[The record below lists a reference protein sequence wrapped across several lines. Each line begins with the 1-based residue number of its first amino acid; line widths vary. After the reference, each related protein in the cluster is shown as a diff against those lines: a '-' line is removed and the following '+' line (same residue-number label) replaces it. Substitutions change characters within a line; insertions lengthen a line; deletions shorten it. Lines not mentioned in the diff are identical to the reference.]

1 MPYTVE
7 ILKRAEKFLRSVKD
21 ARLYRRLRETI
32 DSLGG
37 DPHPP
42 GSKKLVGALDLY
54 RVRVGDHRIIYQID
68 DGKLTVLMIEIGHR
82 REIYR

>member
-7 ILKRAEKFLRSVKD
+7 ILRRAERFLRSIKD

-32 DSLGG
+32 DSLAN

-42 GSKKLVGALDLY
+42 GSKKLLGSPDLY
-54 RVRVGDHRIIYQID
+54 RVRTGDYRIIYQVD
-68 DGKLTVLMIEIGHR
+68 RGKLTVLVIEIGHR
-82 REIYR
+82 REVYR

>member
-1 MPYTVE
+1 MIYTVE
-7 ILKRAEKFLRSVKD
+7 VLRQAERFLRSIKD

-32 DSLGG
+32 DSLAD

-42 GSKKLVGALDLY
+42 GSKKLIGRPDLY
-54 RVRVGDHRIIYQID
+54 RVRTGDYRIIYQVD
-68 DGKLTVLMIEIGHR
+68 SGKLTVLVIEIGHR